1 MRSLYWL
8 RSDLRFHD
16 NSALNDFLRS
26 SSEGTFLYCLPYNF
40 DQLSPFRKMFL
51 KETLD
56 DFSKK
61 LNIYGFKLTTIPHS
75 LLLSIPE
82 LMSRHQ
88 IECLFYTK
96 EYTSYELR
104 DEEKLKQILNSLNI
118 KFKDHDQQTLIHEK
132 DLPFVLGK
140 MPMAFGE
147 FRKKIE
153 AGIIINPPLEMAPF
167 QLSPIELDIPTINI
181 DQQQKNESFTGG
193 ESHALKRVK
202 DYIWTKDKLRV
213 YEETRNGMIDFD
225 DSTKFSPW
233 LANGS
238 LSPRFIYQEIIKYE
252 SEREKNKS
260 TYWLFFELLW
270 RDYFK
275 FYSKKIGS
283 TMFTLNAL
291 QPKKNLQPFN
301 KVQHNDWQKWKTGQT
316 GQRFIDANMNELNQT
331 GWMSN
336 RGRQNVASFLAK
348 TLHLDWRLGAKYF
361 EEMLIDYDPSSNWG
375 NWNYVAGV
383 GTDPRDRLFS
393 PERQAQNYDPHHL
406 YQDLWS

>member
-26 SSEGTFLYCLPYNF
+26 SSEGAFLYCLPYNF
-40 DQLSPFRKMFL
+40 DQLSSFRQMFI

-56 DFSKK
+56 DFSAK
-61 LNIYGFKLTTIPHS
+61 LNAHGFQLYIIPYS
-75 LLLSIPE
+75 LHQTMPD
-82 LMSRHQ
+82 LMVKHQ
-88 IECLFYTK
+88 MECLFYTR

-104 DEEKLKQILNSLNI
+104 DEKRLKLKLDSLSIQI
-118 KFKDHDQQTLIHEK
+118 KDYDQQTLIHEK

-153 AGIIINPPLEMAPF
+153 ADIIIKSPLEMAPF
-167 QLSPIELDIPTINI
+167 QLSPIKLDLPSFIIETK
-181 DQQQKNESFTGG
+181 QKNESFMGG
-193 ESHALKRVK
+193 ESHALARVK

-238 LSPRFIYQEIIKYE
+238 LSARFIYQEILKYE
-252 SEREKNKS
+252 DEREKNKS

-275 FYSKKIGS
+275 FYSKKIGN
-283 TMFTLNAL
+283 TMFALNGL
-291 QPKKNLQPFN
+291 QPKKNLTSFN
-301 KVQHNDWQKWKTGQT
+301 KAQLNDWQKWKTGQT
-316 GQRFIDANMNELNQT
+316 GQRFIDANMKELNQT

-336 RGRQNVASFLAK
+336 RGRQNVASYFAK
-348 TLHLDWRLGAKYF
+348 TLHLDWRLGAQYF

-383 GTDPRDRLFS
+383 GTDPRDRIFS
-393 PERQAQNYDPHHL
+393 PERQAQNYDPHNL